1 MEIVLS
7 GKASI
12 GESYT
17 IMNPVTIGV
26 DNIKGG
32 GAPTIGSNVEIG
44 AGAKVL
50 GAIEIGDNVKIG
62 ANSVVTK
69 DVPDYC
75 VAVGSPAKVIKN
87 IVFGI

>member
-26 DNIKGG
+26 DNINGG
-32 GAPTIGSNVEIG
+32 GAPTIGSNVFIDVGAKILGEITIGNNVVIG
-44 AGAKVL
+44 AGA
-50 GAIEIGDNVKIG
+50 I
-62 ANSVVTK
+62 VTK
-69 DVPDYC
+69 NIPDGRT
-75 VAVGSPAKVIKN
+75 VVGINRVLTREAK
-87 IVFGI
+87 